1 MCSFG
6 SFSDMIFLFWVC
18 VILFSHEY
26 VLHILCWC
34 VLCFRY
40 ETYFHWSIM
49 ITWVWPIMEDIEPI
63 DLGLGDR
70 LVSSRLWFVSS
81 SYQSN
86 TISIPWLFRLDD
98 LPILNLTWHHPL
110 VPLYDLYH
118 SYSPL
123 YITVPLPILSIISL
137 IWPGDVRDGLAW
149 GELCM
154 MIDGSWWG
162 SDLTAWLCC
171 WGRWI
176 VMEHPDLSHCTWLQR
191 AKVIRDGDFYET
203 MVSGLWW

>member
-49 ITWVWPIMEDIEPI
+49 ITWAWPIMEDIEPI

-137 IWPGDVRDGLAW
+137 IWPGDVRDGLA
-149 GELCM
+149 
-154 MIDGSWWG
+154 
-162 SDLTAWLCC
+162 
-171 WGRWI
+171 
-176 VMEHPDLSHCTWLQR
+176 
-191 AKVIRDGDFYET
+191 
-203 MVSGLWW
+203 